1 MPYKGKSA
9 ARKVRGMKP
18 ACPNWEKAQEYCRVE
33 NVPEDAWLLELEW
46 MTGEAIATYIECR
59 WCGKKGVYWENNR
72 GQGVLRGRRI
82 EEAEWCGCPRQR
94 RKEGNVVGPA

>member
-18 ACPNWEKAQEYCRVE
+18 AYPNWEKAQEYCRVE
-33 NVPEDAWLLELEW
+33 NIPEDAWLLELGW
-46 MTGEAIATYIECR
+46 ITGEAIATYIECR
-59 WCGKKGVYWENNR
+59 WCRKKGVYWENNR